1 MQFDCFS
8 SDGTRESSIVTKM
21 FLVEEAIQDE
31 RNDDEI
37 SDEFQ
42 GRHEVASVA
51 GHYNLR
57 Y

>member
-1 MQFDCFS
+1 MQFDGFS

-21 FLVEEAIQDE
+21 FLVEEAIPDE